1 MDVNFCLCLGNK
13 FTHSFYWSCLEL
25 NTIWWLRLHYQHT
38 FVNPESCLRATHTAR
53 MPRPTFGQ
61 RPPTESEELDSHWD
75 DDVPFFFPC
84 RNPRIR
90 TLTVISFKSSVC
102 LLQFLWFV
110 SSATSQIMCA
120 FFHVSAIS
128 EMQFSFPRRMVPYQM
143 TCRGEKRWDMKM
155 EHNANQGLQCVQ
167 GVWHTARGIPTQDK
181 GKQSTRFDVTMIL
194 LCFVYHPLSLWEK
207 KKLLAFWF
215 FFFFPPH
222 LNSLFYQYSVTGQ
235 FHFEHD
241 RNAFPFCWKI
251 SAFQTVVIVWHSV
264 VGGHVMVCVAQPLGL
279 LVRTYKIVFIWART
293 FLLTI
298 KQPSSY
304 KMCQLIL
311 LRNKIK

>member
-1 MDVNFCLCLGNK
+1 MF
-13 FTHSFYWSCLEL
+13 
-25 NTIWWLRLHYQHT
+25 
-38 FVNPESCLRATHTAR
+38 
-53 MPRPTFGQ
+53 
-61 RPPTESEELDSHWD
+61 
-75 DDVPFFFPC
+75 
-84 RNPRIR
+84 
-90 TLTVISFKSSVC
+90 
-102 LLQFLWFV
+102 LQFLKCSFLFPGGWCHTKWPAEGKRDGTWKWSTMQIRDFSVYKV
-110 SSATSQIMCA
+110 SDILPEEYLHKTRGNNPLDLMLQWYFCA
-120 FFHVSAIS
+120 
-128 EMQFSFPRRMVPYQM
+128 
-143 TCRGEKRWDMKM
+143 
-155 EHNANQGLQCVQ
+155 
-167 GVWHTARGIPTQDK
+167 
-181 GKQSTRFDVTMIL
+181 
-194 LCFVYHPLSLWEK
+194 LCIIHLAYEEK
-207 KKLLAFWF
+207 KKKIACLLIF
-215 FFFFPPH
+215 FFSPPH